1 MKKRFDFEKFS
12 EEAAKQIRE
21 GQSLT
26 GKDGIFT
33 PLIKKILE
41 AALEGEMDDHLNLSK
56 KKEANR
62 RNGHSQKNIK
72 SSLGSID
79 IFTPRDRN
87 ASFNPL
93 TIEKR
98 QRQLPGD
105 LDDKIISLYGR
116 GLSYSDIHSHLRDMY
131 GVEVSDGL
139 INSITDRV
147 IPEIREWQSRP
158 LERVYA
164 IMWMDA
170 MHFKVREDGKVVTK
184 AVYSVLGV
192 NLEGE
197 KQVLGLYLGDNES
210 ASYWMQVLSDLKQR
224 GLEDILIAC
233 IDNLTGFANA
243 IEQIYPQTEVQLCV
257 IHQIRNTI
265 KYVNWKHNRELMR
278 DLKQIYK
285 ASSKELAEHNLDLFE
300 DKWGEKYPI
309 VIRSWRNNWERLS
322 QYFKYPAPIRKIIY
336 TTNTV
341 EGYHRVVRKVT
352 KTKGSFT
359 SDMAMM
365 KLVYLATINFENRW
379 KNNIR
384 GWSSILNQLCLYFDN
399 RIKENDTLN

>member
-1 MKKRFDFEKFS
+1 
-12 EEAAKQIRE
+12 
-21 GQSLT
+21 
-26 GKDGIFT
+26 
-33 PLIKKILE
+33 
-41 AALEGEMDDHLNLSK
+41 
-56 KKEANR
+56 
-62 RNGHSQKNIK
+62 
-72 SSLGSID
+72 
-79 IFTPRDRN
+79 
-87 ASFNPL
+87 
-93 TIEKR
+93 
-98 QRQLPGD
+98 
-105 LDDKIISLYGR
+105 
-116 GLSYSDIHSHLRDMY
+116 
-131 GVEVSDGL
+131 
-139 INSITDRV
+139 
-147 IPEIREWQSRP
+147 
-158 LERVYA
+158 
-164 IMWMDA
+164 
-170 MHFKVREDGKVVTK
+170 
-184 AVYSVLGV
+184 
-192 NLEGE
+192 
-197 KQVLGLYLGDNES
+197 
-210 ASYWMQVLSDLKQR
+210 
-224 GLEDILIAC
+224 
-233 IDNLTGFANA
+233 
-243 IEQIYPQTEVQLCV
+243 
-257 IHQIRNTI
+257 
-265 KYVNWKHNRELMR
+265 MR